1 MNPRYRPGGEPDAGD
16 EELPDPPQP
25 WRRTVWWVLAA
36 LGAGLTVWALVRPSA
51 PPSRPLARPSSPAAT
66 STAPAPASP
75 SRAGPPSRARV
86 PVAPGCRAPARC
98 SVRSGV
104 PAAIARL
111 VRTHLPPGAHVRVR
125 TFVAAGSSARE
136 TSVVARYIDAH
147 VDSVTVLIRV
157 QRGGPGTQEI
167 APDPL
172 GVGSLLLHRVNSGF
186 VLRLQYL
193 APDTVPPVLGRL
205 RALIRDPRL
214 TAG

>member
-1 MNPRYRPGGEPDAGD
+1 MNPQDRPDGEPDAGD
-16 EELPDPPQP
+16 EELLDPPQP
-25 WRRTVWWVLAA
+25 GRRGVWWVLAA
-36 LGAGLTVWALVRPSA
+36 LVAGLTVWALVRSSA

-66 STAPAPASP
+66 STAPVPTSP
-75 SRAGPPSRARV
+75 SRVGPPSTARM
-86 PVAPGCRAPARC
+86 PVEPGCRAPTRC

-136 TSVVARYIDAH
+136 KSVVARYIDAH

-157 QRGGPGTQEI
+157 QRGGSGRQEI
-167 APDPL
+167 VPDPL
-172 GVGSLLLHRVNSGF
+172 GVGSLLLHRTNSGY
-186 VLRLQYL
+186 VVRLQYL